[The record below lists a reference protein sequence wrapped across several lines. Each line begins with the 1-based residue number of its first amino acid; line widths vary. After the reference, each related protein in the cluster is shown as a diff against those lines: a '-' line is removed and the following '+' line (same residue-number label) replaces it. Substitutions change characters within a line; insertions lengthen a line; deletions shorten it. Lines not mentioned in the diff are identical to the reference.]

1 MLPEIESLSLAE
13 QVAQMFVVRASGHL
27 FDHQIEFPAWEP
39 PAAKLRHWLQDLGV
53 GGVILVGGSAGDLR
67 LRSHQLQSWAKF
79 PLLIAADVEEGVG
92 QRFAGATWFPPPMA
106 LSYIEQQSPG
116 QGQHYA
122 ELLGGFIAQES
133 LAIGINWVLAPVVDV
148 NNNPENPV
156 IDVRSFGE
164 TPAMAS
170 LLTTA
175 FLQGARQWPVL
186 TCAKHFPGHGDTSV
200 DSHLDL
206 PVLPHSRE
214 RLAEIELP
222 PFASAI
228 GAGVDAVMSAHLV
241 IPAWDDSGPATL
253 SPQILTGELRQN
265 LGFEG
270 LIVTDALVMG
280 AIANRYDPLEAPIL
294 ALEAGAD
301 ILLMPVDPAGA
312 IESIC
317 AAVNSGRISPERI
330 RASVERIWRAK
341 QKIFHVEEA
350 PSPPTPLPGRERG
363 EVLSGSPF
371 PPFGGKGLGDRGK
384 SPHPPSPPTPLPGR
398 ERGEEEED
406 FLASSLSQLATPAA
420 TSAAAEMLRASLRV
434 GGPVPLPAQGQGLR
448 NLILVDDTL
457 RCGFLGHHVPAIA
470 YPEKLGYQWQLFD
483 RDTIPALLAASS
495 NDDPPTLLQIFI
507 RGNPFRGTAGLS
519 QAAEKLVTNLLE
531 KRQLQALVIY
541 GSPYTLDKFLPD
553 LPPEVPY
560 AFSYG
565 QMPLAQDIV
574 LKSLFESPK

>member
-1 MLPEIESLSLAE
+1 MLPEIDSLSLAE

-39 PAAKLRHWLQDLGV
+39 PAAKLRYWLQDLGV
-53 GGVILVGGSAGDLR
+53 GGVILVGGSAGDLL
-67 LRSHQLQSWAKF
+67 LRSRQLQSWAQF

-122 ELLGGFIAQES
+122 ELLGNFIARES

-206 PVLPHSRE
+206 PVLPHSPE
-214 RLAEIELP
+214 RLAAIELP

-228 GAGVDAVMSAHLV
+228 AAGVDGVMSAHLV

-341 QKIFHVEEA
+341 QKIF
-350 PSPPTPLPGRERG
+350 SPQETPEGGRG
-363 EVLSGSPF
+363 E
-371 PPFGGKGLGDRGK
+371 GD
-384 SPHPPSPPTPLPGR
+384 S
-398 ERGEEEED
+398 
-406 FLASSLSQLATPAA
+406 LASSLSELATPAA
-420 TSAAAEMLRASLRV
+420 TEAAEGMLRAGLRV
-434 GGPVPLPAQGQGLR
+434 GGPLPLPANGEGLR
-448 NLILVDDTL
+448 NLIVVDDTL
-457 RCGFLGHHVPAIA
+457 RENFLGHHAPAIA
-470 YPEKLGYQWQLFD
+470 YPKKLGYRPLVFD
-483 RDTIPALLAASS
+483 RDTVPALLAASS
-495 NDDPPTLLQIFI
+495 HDDPPALLQIFI

-519 QAAEKLVTNLLE
+519 QAVEKLVANLLE
-531 KRQLQALVIY
+531 KRQLQALAIY

-553 LPPEVPY
+553 LPEEVPY

-565 QMPLAQDIV
+565 QMPLAQDMV
-574 LKSLFESPK
+574 MRSLFEPPK

>member
-39 PAAKLRHWLQDLGV
+39 PAAKLRHWLQDLAV

-228 GAGVDAVMSAHLV
+228 AAGVDAVMSAHLV

-265 LGFEG
+265 LGFGG

-341 QKIFHVEEA
+341 QKIF
-350 PSPPTPLPGRERG
+350 PTQEGRGDG
-363 EVLSGSPF
+363 E
-371 PPFGGKGLGDRGK
+371 
-384 SPHPPSPPTPLPGR
+384 TGR
-398 ERGEEEED
+398 QGEEED

-434 GGPVPLPAQGQGLR
+434 GGPVPLPTQGQGLR